1 MTDTKVTVTLNEND
15 PRARFTWHGKP
26 YRVVKVW
33 RDDEGDVWV
42 WAIRLTKQGRDFRR
56 GDGVALT
63 ARSLWRFGDVA
74 CAKLAT
80 YVEDVLRDAEEDAE
94 RWRYGTVDEA
104 HAEAI
109 KDDSYRYRTTF
120 VQAYM
125 PLAGLMGKPDRIAQI
140 DRAYVLACEWQGL
153 VADPAAAAGH
163 AADGWTPEDYR
174 SKQIR

>member
-1 MTDTKVTVTLNEND
+1 MMNTKVTLDPND
-15 PRARFTWHGKP
+15 PNARLTWNDKA

-33 RDDEGDVWV
+33 RSTEGDVWI
-42 WAIRLTKQGRDFRR
+42 WAVRLTKRGHDFRR
-56 GDGVALT
+56 GDGIALT
-63 ARSLWRFGDVA
+63 GYGLRAQGDA
-74 CAKLAT
+74 ASAKLTA

-94 RWRYGTVDEA
+94 RWRYGSVDKA

-109 KDDSYRYRTTF
+109 KADTYRYRTTF